1 MNRNVLP
8 LALAALLALPGAAF
22 AGRDD
27 AKTALTQAGSAVA
40 AAERAGAAANASVE
54 LKLGRD
60 ELSLAERLCDDRE
73 WDDCERA
80 ADRSRADSRL
90 AEARSRQRTNE
101 AATAELEAAVDTLR
115 DELARTGD

>member
-1 MNRNVLP
+1 MNRILQP

-27 AKTALTQAGSAVA
+27 AETALTQAGSAVA
-40 AAERAGAAANASVE
+40 AAERAGAETNAAVE

-60 ELSLAERLCDDRE
+60 QLWLADRLCADRE
-73 WDDCERA
+73 WDECENV

-101 AATAELEAAVDTLR
+101 ATTAELEAAVETLR
-115 DELARTGD
+115 TELARNGD